1 MLLQLKDVRKSFGK
15 GQTYVE
21 ALQPT
26 TLEVNANEMIAIIGP
41 SGSGKS
47 TLLTIAGLLQSP
59 TEGSII
65 IDGKDVSKYSEKQR
79 AKIRLKTLGF
89 ILQSSNLVPFLKIKD
104 QFKLLNK
111 VNKNVMDHD
120 EWMKNVETLGLS
132 GVLNQYPNEL
142 SGGQRQ
148 RVAILKAVY
157 TNPKIILAD
166 EPTASL
172 DSKKAH
178 EVIELIRQ
186 QVQTGNRSAIVVTHD
201 LRLLDQFDKV
211 YEMNDGVLTQR

>member
-79 AKIRLKTLGF
+79 AKVRLKTLGF

-111 VNKNVMDHD
+111 VNKNVMTHD
-120 EWMKNVETLGLS
+120 EWMQNVETLGLS

-178 EVIELIRQ
+178 EVIEMIRQ

-211 YEMNDGVLTQR
+211 YEMNDGVLTEK